1 MIHATERGKAK
12 HREPIKWKLITNL
25 PVASKAAA
33 VEKLDWYAMRWKIET
48 FHKILKSGCR
58 AEKSKLRTAERLAN
72 LIALL
77 CILAWRVLWLTMVN
91 RVSPELPARLVFT
104 DTEIKL
110 LTRLVPMKTDARKNT
125 VGQFLVRLAKLGGY
139 LGRTR
144 DSPPGN
150 MVIWRGMT
158 RLTDIHLGFSF
169 AQDVGN

>member
-1 MIHATERGKAK
+1 
-12 HREPIKWKLITNL
+12 
-25 PVASKAAA
+25 
-33 VEKLDWYAMRWKIET
+33 MRWKIET

-58 AEKSKLRTAERLAN
+58 AEESKLRTAERLAN

-77 CILAWRVLWLTMVN
+77 CILAWRILWLTMVN
-91 RVSPELPARLVFT
+91 RVSPELPARLIFT

-110 LTRLVPMKTDARKNT
+110 LARLIPMKTDARKKT

-150 MVIWRGMT
+150 MVIWRGMS
-158 RLTDIHLGFSF
+158 RLTDIHLGFNL
-169 AQDVGN
+169 AEDVGN